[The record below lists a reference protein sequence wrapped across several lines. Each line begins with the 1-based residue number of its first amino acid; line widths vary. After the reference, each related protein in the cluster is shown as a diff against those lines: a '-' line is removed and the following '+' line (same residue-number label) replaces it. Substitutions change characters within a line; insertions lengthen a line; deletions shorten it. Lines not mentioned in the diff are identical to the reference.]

1 MTLNIRCNH
10 LERSIPVRWT
20 GAVIRPF
27 SLVQLA
33 DFFLLITNK
42 KWLIV
47 IVYFSFWVGDLFVM
61 SLFYLFATVINLP
74 GYMIRKRN
82 KKKRNSLMLK
92 SQGSRIPHSRA
103 NYIVCNNQGT
113 VCSVLRQDARTG
125 LEQDRS
131 RWWLCPQK
139 NMKMN
144 YISSRDGWFSP
155 GWRRI
160 WCISQRISDKMLKY
174 FNTCVLKPPSAHNSA
189 ILIQQYWM

>member
-10 LERSIPVRWT
+10 VERSIPVRWT

-113 VCSVLRQDARTG
+113 VCSVLRQRCKNWVRTG
-125 LEQDRS
+125 QVPVMTLSTKKHENELHQQQRWMIFTRLEEDLVHQSEDQ
-131 RWWLCPQK
+131 W
-139 NMKMN
+139 
-144 YISSRDGWFSP
+144 
-155 GWRRI
+155 
-160 WCISQRISDKMLKY
+160 
-174 FNTCVLKPPSAHNSA
+174 
-189 ILIQQYWM
+189 